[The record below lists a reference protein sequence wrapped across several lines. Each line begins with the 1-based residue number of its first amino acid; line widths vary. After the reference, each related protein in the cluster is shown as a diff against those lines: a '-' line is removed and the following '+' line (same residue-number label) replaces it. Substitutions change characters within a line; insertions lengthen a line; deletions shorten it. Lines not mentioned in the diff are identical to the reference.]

1 MSLKS
6 GRKVKYTGGS
16 FADRF
21 KTSLAM
27 KSPLNE
33 VVVAGQGDESL
44 SPEAETK
51 AEIDK
56 QSNPTDE
63 IKSDFSAK
71 KDEVDAYTM
80 RRKLAEEKAAFE
92 SEKEEAENPSDDT
105 NPEGFTNDYGD
116 AGSKKEIKSEFKE
129 NKAEIKDSFKD
140 AKADIKDQGLKGK
153 EKRQA
158 KSGARKDKRGSKK
171 ANRKA
176 KKTAKKGLKGK

>member
-92 SEKEEAENPSDDT
+92 SEKEEAENPSDD
-105 NPEGFTNDYGD
+105 
-116 AGSKKEIKSEFKE
+116 EFKE

-140 AKADIKDQGLKGK
+140 AKADIKAQGLKK
-153 EKRQA
+153 KAKRQA